1 MSSFKPIRTLVA
13 ENEAIAPMLG
23 QLAHLAKLQKTYADT
38 VPASLLASSRVAA
51 MEGSTMIV
59 AATNGAAAA
68 QLKQM
73 LPRLFAR
80 FLENQKRDQE
90 VTAIRVIVQP
100 AVVPGA
106 GASNKP
112 VVPGTPM
119 SDASLGALAAA
130 LPESPLKETVARMQ
144 KRRRGTTG
152 RQT

>member
-23 QLAHLAKLQKTYADT
+23 QLALISKLQKTYADT
-38 VPASLLASSRVAA
+38 IPASLHASSRVAA
-51 MEGSTMIV
+51 MEGTTMIV

-100 AVVPGA
+100 TVVAGA
-106 GASNKP
+106 GASNKR
-112 VVPGTPM
+112 VLPGTPM
-119 SDASLGALAAA
+119 SDASLGALVDA

-144 KRRRGTTG
+144 KRRGAAGKKAT
-152 RQT
+152 